1 MSSRP
6 GSFRAALPQLS
17 LLALVFFFVFGARIA
32 LSPLLPAIEQDLGL
46 SHTRSTSLFLFLSA
60 GYGLFTLLS
69 GFVSHRIG
77 HRWAMIA
84 AASGGCLCLMAVA
97 LSPSL
102 GLIRAGLALIG
113 MTTGLYLPSAV
124 PAATSLVRPQEAG
137 RALAIHEL
145 APNLAFVLI
154 PLLAAA
160 LLPVLSWR
168 WLLAVLGLAGLGVAL
183 LFALRGRSVAYRG
196 ELPHWANVALI
207 LSRPSFWIIAA
218 LFALGVG
225 SSVGTFS
232 ILPTYLVSERGLDS
246 TLVNTLLGLSR
257 VSGLGA
263 VFLAGWLADRFGSR
277 IVLAAI
283 LVGAGLAT
291 ATLGL
296 AGGALLIA
304 AVFVQP
310 MLSASFFP
318 VGYVAIAR
326 ITPRRLYNV
335 TVSLVMPVAFV
346 LGAGAAPAALGLAGD
361 LVSFSSG
368 LILFGALLA
377 AGSALVLLLRFPTQE
392 AGTTGFVAARP
403 PR

>member
-1 MSSRP
+1 VSSKP

-17 LLALVFFFVFGARIA
+17 LLALVFFFVFSARIA
-32 LSPLLPAIEQDLGL
+32 LAPLLPAIEADLGL
-46 SHTRSTSLFLFLSA
+46 NHARSTSLFLFLSA

-69 GFVSHRIG
+69 GFVSARIG
-77 HRWAMIA
+77 HRGVMIA
-84 AASGGCLCLMAVA
+84 AASGGCLCLLAVA

-137 RALAIHEL
+137 RALAVHEL
-145 APNLAFVLI
+145 APNLAFVLV

-168 WLLAVLGLAGLGVAL
+168 WLLVVLGLGGLAVAL
-183 LFALRGRSVAYRG
+183 LFALRGRSGGYRG
-196 ELPHWANVALI
+196 EQPNWTNVALI
-207 LSRPSFWIIAA
+207 LARPSFWVIAA

-225 SSVGTFS
+225 ASLGTFS

-246 TLVNTLLGLSR
+246 TLVNSLLGLSR
-257 VSGLGA
+257 ISALA
-263 VFLAGWLADRFGSR
+263 SVFLAGWLADRFGAR
-277 IVLAAI
+277 IVLVAV

-291 ATLGL
+291 AALGL
-296 AGGALLIA
+296 AGGALLVA

-318 VGYVAIAR
+318 VGFVAIAR
-326 ITPRRLYNV
+326 ITPKRLYNV
-335 TVSLVMPVAFV
+335 TVSLVLPLAFV
-346 LGAGAAPAALGLAGD
+346 LGAGVVPAALGLAGD
-361 LVSFSSG
+361 RGLFSGG
-368 LILFGALLA
+368 LILFGGLLA
-377 AGSALVLLLRFPTQE
+377 AGSSLVLLLRFT
-392 AGTTGFVAARP
+392 A
-403 PR
+403 

>member
-1 MSSRP
+1 MSSKP
-6 GSFRAALPQLS
+6 GSFPTALPQLA
-17 LLALVFFFVFGARIA
+17 LLALVFFFVFSARIA
-32 LSPLLPAIEQDLGL
+32 LSPLLPAIEEDLGL
-46 SHTRSTSLFLFLSA
+46 SHARSTSLFLFLSV

-69 GFVSHRIG
+69 GFVSARIG
-77 HRWAMIA
+77 HRWAMVA
-84 AASGGCLCLMAVA
+84 AASAGCLCLLAVA

-102 GLIRAGLALIG
+102 GLIRAGLAMVG
-113 MTTGLYLPSAV
+113 MATGLYLPSAV
-124 PAATSLVRPQEAG
+124 PAATSLVRPEEAG

-168 WLLAVLGLAGLGVAL
+168 WLLAVLGLAGLAVAL
-183 LFALRGRSVAYRG
+183 
-196 ELPHWANVALI
+196 
-207 LSRPSFWIIAA
+207 

-232 ILPTYLVSERGLDS
+232 ILPTYLVSERGLGS

-263 VFLAGWLADRFGSR
+263 VFLAGWLADRFGAR
-277 IVLAAI
+277 IVLAAV

-291 ATLGL
+291 AALGL
-296 AGGALLIA
+296 AGGALLIV

-318 VGYVAIAR
+318 IGFATIGR
-326 ITPRRLYNV
+326 ITPRRVYNV
-335 TVSLVMPVAFV
+335 TVSLMLPLAYV
-346 LGAGAAPAALGLAGD
+346 LGAGVAPAALGLAGD
-361 LVSFSSG
+361 RGSFSGG

-377 AGSALVLLLRFPTQE
+377 AGSSLVLLLRFP
-392 AGTTGFVAARP
+392 AIA
-403 PR
+403 

>member
-1 MSSRP
+1 
-6 GSFRAALPQLS
+6 
-17 LLALVFFFVFGARIA
+17 
-32 LSPLLPAIEQDLGL
+32 
-46 SHTRSTSLFLFLSA
+46 
-60 GYGLFTLLS
+60 
-69 GFVSHRIG
+69 
-77 HRWAMIA
+77 
-84 AASGGCLCLMAVA
+84 
-97 LSPSL
+97 
-102 GLIRAGLALIG
+102 
-113 MTTGLYLPSAV
+113 
-124 PAATSLVRPQEAG
+124 VRPQEAG
-137 RALAIHEL
+137 RALAVHEL

-168 WLLAVLGLAGLGVAL
+168 WLLVMLGLAGLGVAL
-183 LFALRGRSVAYRG
+183 LFALRGRSGGFRG
-196 ELPHWANVALI
+196 ELPHWGNVVMI
-207 LSRPSFWIIAA
+207 LSRPSFWVIAV

-225 SSVGTFS
+225 SGLGTFS
-232 ILPTYLVSERGLDS
+232 ILPTYLVSERGLDP

-257 VSGLGA
+257 ISGLGA

-283 LVGAGLAT
+283 LVGAGLTT

-377 AGSALVLLLRFPTQE
+377 AGSSLVLLLRFPTQE